1 MWCTVGLAYIP
12 IVHSR
17 SIQQYPGMAKGF
29 PCSIISGPFHYQEK
43 NKEEMNTKNERKAMP
58 YKTVKRG
65 SGGGGD
71 VLYSRKYTNINTT
84 HHGHDDPKAPS
95 TATSKR
101 RRFAGQ

>member
-29 PCSIISGPFHYQEK
+29 PCSITSGPFHYQEK

-65 SGGGGD
+65 SGGGG
-71 VLYSRKYTNINTT
+71 
-84 HHGHDDPKAPS
+84 GPS
-95 TATSKR
+95 PGCVILEKIY
-101 RRFAGQ
+101 Q